1 MIKSIFIIIG
11 TVIGAGF
18 ASGQEI
24 YIFFNKYNENGLA
37 GLFISNIITGIV
49 IYAVLKKC
57 NKSNICTYR
66 DLLKSTKTSEIITN
80 TLNIIINVFLLISFY
95 IMVAGFTSYFYQEF
109 KVSKTITSII
119 ILIICYIMFSK
130 KIDGIAKVNN
140 IIIPVLILAIT
151 IIGIKI
157 NAVDEIIKINL
168 EKINWSAN
176 WIIKSMEYA
185 SYNSILLI
193 PMLINIKK
201 FAKNRE
207 GIISIGST
215 LILFVLSLVI
225 YCSMLKYDVG
235 TIEIPMV
242 YISSTIGNFFKYL
255 YGIVIVFAIYTTMI
269 SAGYGFL
276 QNCTKTEKSY
286 KKILIFMCISALFIS
301 RFSFSGL
308 VNLTYPVFGVLGA
321 LQLVKLF
328 W

>member
-1 MIKSIFIIIG
+1 
-11 TVIGAGF
+11 
-18 ASGQEI
+18 
-24 YIFFNKYNENGLA
+24 
-37 GLFISNIITGIV
+37 
-49 IYAVLKKC
+49 
-57 NKSNICTYR
+57 
-66 DLLKSTKTSEIITN
+66 
-80 TLNIIINVFLLISFY
+80 
-95 IMVAGFTSYFYQEF
+95 
-109 KVSKTITSII
+109 
-119 ILIICYIMFSK
+119 
-130 KIDGIAKVNN
+130 
-140 IIIPVLILAIT
+140 
-151 IIGIKI
+151 I

-176 WIIKSMEYA
+176 WIIKSIEYA

-207 GIISIGST
+207 EIISIGST

-286 KKILIFMCISALFIS
+286 KKILIFM
-301 RFSFSGL
+301 
-308 VNLTYPVFGVLGA
+308 
-321 LQLVKLF
+321 
-328 W
+328 